1 MYVNMCLKFCL
12 YWTVKSNVFYSQK
25 FENHGLSLLEKPI
38 TVSVYILSLAQFPP
52 PKKKIVSIK
61 LFFNIWVYSFTR

>member
-25 FENHGLSLLEKPI
+25 FENHGFKPFKKANNCL
-38 TVSVYILSLAQFPP
+38 YILSLAQS
-52 PKKKIVSIK
+52 KKKK
-61 LFFNIWVYSFTR
+61 CVYQTIFKHLSLWLH

>member
-52 PKKKIVSIK
+52 PQKK
-61 LFFNIWVYSFTR
+61 NCVYQTIFQHLSL